1 MICKHE
7 RACIGADHPYLRAK
21 DSSILSTSGIGSSA
35 TKTKTK
41 TKMISSKTWK
51 IGTTGV
57 IPYTTSYEKA
67 QHPVGLFL
75 FKKDKN

>member
-35 TKTKTK
+35 TK

-75 FKKDKN
+75 FKKR